1 MSFMLFYKII
11 PNTMVLKTEA
21 ATVTT
26 LPMNSNV
33 NIVKQE
39 ENAKLD

>member
-21 ATVTT
+21 ATVQT
-26 LPMNSNV
+26 LPMNSKV
-33 NIVKQE
+33 DIVKQE

>member
-11 PNTMVLKTEA
+11 PNPMVLKTKA
-21 ATVTT
+21 ATVQT
-26 LPMNSNV
+26 LPMNSKV
-33 NIVKQE
+33 DIVKQE